1 MIEEIKDEASDK
13 MRKTIGAL
21 QGELKKIRTG
31 RASLNIF
38 DDVRLDY
45 YGATTPLNQ
54 MATLA
59 IPESRLITIQP
70 WDASV
75 IKDIE
80 KAILK
85 SNLGLT
91 PTSDGKIIRIAIPPL
106 TEDRRKE
113 IVRQVSR
120 TCEEYRVAVRNVRRD
135 ANDMLKD
142 LKKEGE
148 ASEDDVFKA
157 QDQIQKITDEHIKQ
171 IDEMYKEKEKE
182 VLEL

>member
-13 MRKTIGAL
+13 MGKTIGAL

-45 YGATTPLNQ
+45 YGAMTPLNQ

>member
-1 MIEEIKDEASDK
+1 MIEEIKGEASEK
-13 MRKTIGAL
+13 MGKSLGAL

-38 DDVRLDY
+38 DDIRVDY
-45 YGATTPLNQ
+45 YGAMTPLNQ

-59 IPESRLITIQP
+59 VPESRLITIQP
-70 WDASV
+70 WDATV

-85 SNLGLT
+85 ANIGLT
-91 PTSDGKIIRIAIPPL
+91 PTNDGKIIRISVPPL
-106 TEDRRKE
+106 TEDRRKD

-135 ANDMLKD
+135 ANEMLKE

>member
-1 MIEEIKDEASDK
+1 MIEDIKNDTRDK
-13 MRKTIGAL
+13 MGKTLVAL

-38 DDVRLDY
+38 DDIRVGY
-45 YGATTPLNQ
+45 YGTLTPLNQ

-70 WDASV
+70 WDATG
-75 IKDIE
+75 IKEIE

-91 PTSDGKIIRIAIPPL
+91 PTSDGKIIRITIPPL
-106 TEDRRKE
+106 TEDRRKD
-113 IVRQVSR
+113 IVRQVNR
-120 TCEEYRVAVRNVRRD
+120 TCEEYRVAVRNIRRD
-135 ANDMLKD
+135 ANEMLKE

-157 QDQIQKITDEHIKQ
+157 QEQIQKITDEHIKQ
-171 IDEMYKEKEKE
+171 IDEMYREKEKD

>member
-1 MIEEIKDEASDK
+1 MIEEIKDEASEK
-13 MRKTIGAL
+13 MGKTLGAL

-38 DDVRLDY
+38 DDIRVDY
-45 YGATTPLNQ
+45 YGALTPLNQ

-59 IPESRLITIQP
+59 VPESRLITIQP

-85 SNLGLT
+85 ANIGLT
-91 PTSDGKIIRIAIPPL
+91 PTNDGKIIRITIPPL
-106 TEDRRKE
+106 TEDRRKD

-120 TCEEYRVAVRNVRRD
+120 TCEEYRVAVRSVRRD
-135 ANDMLKD
+135 ANEMLKE

-148 ASEDDVFKA
+148 ASEDDAFKA

-171 IDEMYKEKEKE
+171 IDEIYKEKEKE